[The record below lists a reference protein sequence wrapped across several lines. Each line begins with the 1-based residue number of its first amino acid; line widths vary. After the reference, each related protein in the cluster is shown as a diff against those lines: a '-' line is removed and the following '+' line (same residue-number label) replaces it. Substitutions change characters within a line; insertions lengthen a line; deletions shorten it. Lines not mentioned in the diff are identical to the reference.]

1 MQLDEGGRK
10 ALRGWNE
17 LIRIDGTDL
26 HERRL
31 ASADVVKILS
41 SRSWESLRLD
51 GELTQEVAD
60 ALQDQ
65 AKLRELRLTLSSG
78 SVPLDFVAK
87 LPALERVVFAEMA
100 APAESLAP
108 LLRCWSLREVVFDDC
123 FNLKGVESPLKD
135 RVKVSFAT
143 RMWR

>member
-31 ASADVVKILS
+31 ARADVVKILS

-108 LLRCWSLREVVFDDC
+108 LLRCGALREVVFDDC